1 MSKIARGF
9 SFLLVGSLCV
19 AGCDKGP
26 TNSGPPTSAK
36 AVEPAKAPAVD
47 GTTYGAGVKLAEATP
62 IDTILAD
69 PNGFKGKT
77 VRVEGMVTNVCERR
91 GCWFEMAGTG
101 AGLKLRFKVADGAMT
116 FPVEA
121 KGKYAV
127 AQGEVAVNELSLEQ
141 TREYAVEEAQ
151 EKGEKLDPATVTKPT
166 LIVRLDG
173 TGAVVRE
180 KR

>member
-1 MSKIARGF
+1 VAQQDASPMLKI
-9 SFLLVGSLCV
+9 LLVGSLSL

-26 TNSGPPTSAK
+26 TQGTPPPTSA
-36 AVEPAKAPAVD
+36 PQGAPAA
-47 GTTYGAGVKLAEATP
+47 GTTYGAGVGLAEATSV
-62 IDTILAD
+62 DTILAD

-77 VRVEGMVTNVCERR
+77 VRVEGMVTDVCERR

-127 AQGEVAVNELSLEQ
+127 AQGVVAVNELSLEQ
-141 TREYAVEEAQ
+141 TREYAVEQAQ

-166 LIVRLDG
+166 QIVRLDG

-180 KR
+180 KK

>member
-1 MSKIARGF
+1 MLKH
-9 SFLLVGSLCV
+9 LLVGSLWLV
-19 AGCDKGP
+19 ACDKGP
-26 TNSGPPTSAK
+26 TQGS
-36 AVEPAKAPAVD
+36 APAMHATPGEPVA
-47 GTTYGAGVKLAEATP
+47 GTTYGAGVALVEATP
-62 IDTILAD
+62 VDTILAD
-69 PNGFKGKT
+69 PDGFKGKT
-77 VRVEGMVTNVCERR
+77 VRVEGMVTDVCERR

-127 AQGEVAVNELSLEQ
+127 AQGVVAVNELTLEQ
-141 TREYAVEEAQ
+141 TREYAVEQAQ

-166 LIVRLDG
+166 QIVRLDG

-180 KR
+180 KK